1 MRRKSRVTSRMSVA
15 MNSRNPGAEM
25 LNRYGPSLNW
35 ATVYTPS
42 SLVVVFVATE
52 VSTLVAVT
60 AAPRITAP
68 LLSVTVPVMVAK
80 VVWAVM
86 AVELSVSRTSDSAAR
101 PGLNRCMA
109 VSNTGVRQGE
119 PTVPAQWCIAVPRR
133 NCWARGGREPV
144 ELSVNRRMKPAQLGR
159 SA

>member
-1 MRRKSRVTSRMSVA
+1 
-15 MNSRNPGAEM
+15 MNSRNPVAEM
-25 LNRYGPSLNW
+25 LNRYGPSRNW

-80 VVWAVM
+80 VVWAAM
-86 AVELSVSRTSDSAAR
+86 AVGWSVRRTSDSAAR
-101 PGLNRCMA
+101 PGLKRCMA
-109 VSNTGVRQGE
+109 VSNTAVRQRE
-119 PTVPAQWCIAVPRR
+119 PIVPARRCIRRAAR
-133 NCWARGGREPV
+133 NCWAPSRT
-144 ELSVNRRMKPAQLGR
+144 STF
-159 SA
+159 